1 MCACVFFLSWGQFWE
16 SNKCPIFKMS
26 ILFVLFFC
34 VLDSPATKHQI
45 ARAFLCQTIYPFR
58 WIWIWRTK
66 SCAVKK
72 QFVLQKLS
80 CSSKRQT
87 QNFKFHQKELNCRTI
102 KRLNGGKKF
111 NWLSNA
117 NSEYFYCCCCEL
129 SQFKL
134 QFWRQRISIWSNIF
148 SQVIRIDSEFEQ
160 FNTNKNNYWKCMD
173 VKLPYWC
180 W

>member
-1 MCACVFFLSWGQFWE
+1 MCACVFCLSWGQFWE

-102 KRLNGGKKF
+102 KRLNGGKMPIRSVFIVVVASSLNLNCNFDAKEF
-111 NWLSNA
+111 PFGQTFSLKLFESILSSS
-117 NSEYFYCCCCEL
+117 NST
-129 SQFKL
+129 
-134 QFWRQRISIWSNIF
+134 RIRTTIENVW
-148 SQVIRIDSEFEQ
+148 
-160 FNTNKNNYWKCMD
+160 M
-173 VKLPYWC
+173 
-180 W
+180 